1 MELDRASLAAVLQAE
16 KPLCSRD
23 TLTLLLTLCRTMDLL
38 KQIRHC
44 DALPPG
50 MRKEARL
57 AVKAMNRTP
66 ISDLVA

>member
-1 MELDRASLAAVLQAE
+1 
-16 KPLCSRD
+16 
-23 TLTLLLTLCRTMDLL
+23 MDLL

-44 DALPPG
+44 DALPPS